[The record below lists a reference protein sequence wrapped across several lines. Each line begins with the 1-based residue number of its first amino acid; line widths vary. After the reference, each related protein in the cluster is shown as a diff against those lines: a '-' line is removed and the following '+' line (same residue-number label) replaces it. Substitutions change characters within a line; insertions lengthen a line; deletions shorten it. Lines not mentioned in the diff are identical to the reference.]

1 MAAVRIALAVIAVT
15 AVLALGAVVAFAAP
29 GALGRAVS
37 PQAGAGRL
45 EYCPQGQKQ
54 SLLAALKY
62 AQSHAAAAKTAYF
75 AKHHNAGDRAA
86 FLRKQQ
92 ANLKALQR
100 QYANCA

>member
-1 MAAVRIALAVIAVT
+1 MAAARIALATLAVC
-15 AVLALGAVVAFAAP
+15 AVLALGAVVAIAAP

-37 PQAGAGRL
+37 SQGAGRL

-54 SLLAALKY
+54 SILAALKW
-62 AQSHAAAAKTAYF
+62 AKSHAAAQKNAYF
-75 AKHHNAGDRAA
+75 ASHHKAKDRAA

-100 QYANCA
+100 QYASCA

>member
-1 MAAVRIALAVIAVT
+1 MAAARIALAVLAVAALLT
-15 AVLALGAVVAFAAP
+15 LGAVVAIAAP

-37 PQAGAGRL
+37 PHGGAGHL
-45 EYCPQGQKQ
+45 QYCPAGQKQ
-54 SLLAALKY
+54 TYQAALKY
-62 AQSHAAAAKTAYF
+62 AQSHAAAAKKTYF
-75 AKHHNAGDRAA
+75 AKHHSAKDRAA